1 MRGKYYQMKKQK
13 IVIISDEQA
22 NKLEFLK
29 KLFDCSENTV
39 FRIALEKLYKEY
51 KE

>member
-1 MRGKYYQMKKQK
+1 MPNQNRKNVRISNEQK
-13 IVIISDEQA
+13 E
-22 NKLEFLK
+22 KLEFLK

-51 KE
+51 C